1 MTSQPDPTWQPDPSW
16 ERGRTESAASIEQVM
31 ELYERFGSDHYD
43 EELSQLDHALQTAA
57 LATAAGASEQLVA
70 AALLHD
76 VGHLLD
82 LAGGHCI
89 GGAVEGR
96 GDLAHEA
103 VGARYLA
110 GLFPPSSTG
119 PIALHVRAKRY
130 RCALDP
136 TYHDA
141 LSDGSRRSLVRQGGP
156 MSAAEVR
163 VFERNPASRGAV
175 ALRGWDDGGKVESLE
190 VVPLAHYRDLLQRVS
205 FL

>member
-1 MTSQPDPTWQPDPSW
+1 MNGTGAPQGPA
-16 ERGRTESAASIEQVM
+16 GRSHAARPESAASIDEVFD
-31 ELYERFGSDHYD
+31 LYERFGSDHYD
-43 EELSQLDHALQTAA
+43 EELGQLDHALQTAA
-57 LATAAGASEQLVA
+57 LATAADASEALIA

-82 LAGGHCI
+82 LAI
-89 GGAVEGR
+89 GCDAADAVEL

-110 GLFPPSSTG
+110 GLFPPAVTG

-136 TYHDA
+136 DYRKA
-141 LSDGSRRSLVRQGGP
+141 LSEGSKRSLVRQGGA
-156 MSAAEVR
+156 MGLEEVR

-175 ALRGWDDGGKVESLE
+175 QLRGWDDGGKVDGLE
-190 VVPLAHYRDLLQRVS
+190 VVPLEAYRDLLQRVS